1 MEKRIIEILDEL
13 ELKLDGRMYD
23 EDVLEYYNIDEIVLF
38 RTLTIDCRM
47 HPSIA
52 VDCLASR
59 NIDSV
64 KELNKFFSRYLPLMK
79 VN

>member
-13 ELKLDGRMYD
+13 ELKLDTRMYD
-23 EDVLEYYNIDEIVLF
+23 EDVLEYYNIDELVLF
-38 RTLTIDCRM
+38 RTLTIDCHM

-59 NIDSV
+59 NIDSI

-79 VN
+79 FN